1 MPTPNQICV
10 VYQIWGED
18 VNRIS
23 KVQFDSTKT
32 QISTRIIELHFHKTS
47 NTLVGVDCQPPC
59 FSSALWV
66 FLKRER
72 ERDWELKINENEFSH
87 WTKTQFYALILG
99 FS

>member
-32 QISTRIIELHFHKTS
+32 QISTRLIELHFHKTS

-72 ERDWELKINENEFSH
+72 ERLRAKNQWKWVFSLNENS
-87 WTKTQFYALILG
+87 ILC
-99 FS
+99 FDSRL